1 MTTAADM
8 ALAMEDDSRSWGE
21 LLAMASELAGPSR
34 PCSLCERDLRFG
46 KAICHD
52 CEALF
57 LLASSAA
64 RAAAAGSVLR
74 FLVLHPD
81 GTAIALPQRVASVAD
96 SVCVDLRRPLFLQ
109 LKSAARLRRPEVLAR
124 ARAERFGN

>member
-1 MTTAADM
+1 MTTAAEM
-8 ALAMEDDSRSWGE
+8 ATALDDDSRSWDE

-34 PCSLCERDLRFG
+34 PCSLCERGLRFG

-52 CEALF
+52 CEALL

-64 RAAAAGSVLR
+64 REATAGSRLR

-81 GTAIALPQRVASVAD
+81 GTAIALPQCVASVAD
-96 SVCVDLRRPLFLQ
+96 SVCVDLRRPLLPQ

-124 ARAERFGN
+124 ARAERSGN